1 MKNRVLFFLMLLALL
16 ALLPGAMRGFGGPT
30 ASLTYSPAA
39 PITTEA
45 ISVSPTGVR
54 PRR

>member
-1 MKNRVLFFLMLLALL
+1 MKNRVLFLLMLLALL
-16 ALLPGAMRGFGGPT
+16 AMLPGAMRGFGGPT
-30 ASLTYSPAA
+30 ASLTCA
-39 PITTEA
+39 PDAPGITEA